1 MLWLRYNIRKFSLRG
16 VRLDLAALPK
26 GHRLRPASS
35 TISTSQRRALSP
47 KFFRLHHG
55 LSLQSENAGFSRKA
69 ANWIQD
75 DKGMLSCLERN
86 QG

>member
-1 MLWLRYNIRKFSLRG
+1 
-16 VRLDLAALPK
+16 
-26 GHRLRPASS
+26 
-35 TISTSQRRALSP
+35 
-47 KFFRLHHG
+47 LHHG

>member
-1 MLWLRYNIRKFSLRG
+1 LWLRYNIRNFSLRG
-16 VRLDLAALPK
+16 VRQALAALPE
-26 GHRLRPASS
+26 GHRLWPASS

-47 KFFRLHHG
+47 EFRLHHG
-55 LSLQSENAGFSRKA
+55 LSLQSENTGFSRKA

>member
-1 MLWLRYNIRKFSLRG
+1 VASIVDDFDEPTSG
-16 VRLDLAALPK
+16 VIA
-26 GHRLRPASS
+26 G
-35 TISTSQRRALSP
+35 I
-47 KFFRLHHG
+47 FRLHHG